1 MKYRVVR
8 TNVDPVTLDET
19 KQHCRVTDTREDSII
34 RTYIRS
40 AVLQAENYIDQLI
53 MSGRVEEEYAS
64 FETGGF
70 KTKYQVNSLPI
81 IKYYDKDGVQQTLST
96 DVYTYQVQ
104 DNYAKIVLKEDQVW
118 PETEK
123 DRPLSITITYDS
135 GMTDNREEVPTDI
148 KSAIFLIVNRM
159 YENRADYVDKLPT
172 ASKNILHPY
181 RRNWL

>member
-1 MKYRVVR
+1 MKYKVVR

-34 RTYIRS
+34 RTYIRG

-53 MSGRVEEEYAS
+53 MSGRVEEDIAE
-64 FETGGF
+64 FVTDGI
-70 KTKYQVNSLPI
+70 KTKFQVNSLPV
-81 IKYYDKDGVQQTLST
+81 IKYYDTDDILQTLST

-118 PETEK
+118 PDTEK
-123 DRPLSITITYDS
+123 DKPLPISITYDS

-148 KSAIFLIVNRM
+148 KAAIFLIVNRM
-159 YENRADYVDKLPT
+159 YENRADYVDRLPT